1 MKIQEVSE
9 DFTEG
14 EILFL
19 GPKTTY
25 MEANAQNDGKKKRK
39 RGRDALTCA

>member
-1 MKIQEVSE
+1 MKIQEALE

-14 EILFL
+14 KIMFP

-25 MEANAQNDGKKKRK
+25 MEANAQNDGKMEKK
-39 RGRDALTCA
+39 GLG